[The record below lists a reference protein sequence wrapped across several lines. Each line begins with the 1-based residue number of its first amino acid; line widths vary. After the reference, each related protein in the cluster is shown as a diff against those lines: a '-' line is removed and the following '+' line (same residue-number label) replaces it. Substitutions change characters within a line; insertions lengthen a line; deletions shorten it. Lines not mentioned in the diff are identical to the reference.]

1 MCRCVPPSKNEASNS
16 NFNAIWDLPLIL
28 WFEQKNKPALLLC
41 FIACLTKLHYNIAFF
56 RVCIQ
61 RCPVLYGKEGL
72 SLDVTVSN
80 MCLSVQSVQS
90 KLKVTF
96 ANKHTWKTFFFLPR
110 FLNGLCEPSPFNK
123 HIFLCAHPRSMPD
136 HWQLP
141 DGTGRLDSPD

>member
-72 SLDVTVSN
+72 SLDVTLSN

-96 ANKHTWKTFFFLPR
+96 ANKHTWKTFFFYPVFWMVYVNQALWTNIYSCVR
-110 FLNGLCEPSPFNK
+110 TLALCQITDNYQM
-123 HIFLCAHPRSMPD
+123 A
-136 HWQLP
+136 Q
-141 DGTGRLDSPD
+141 GG